1 MSVGWEEWNLR
12 NVGDGTRVGQ
22 MEGEGNA
29 SMRNMRKA
37 RQLLKAR
44 LGLEEGDLPGQSTAS
59 SLGNRG
65 EKKRIALLSFVT
77 FHGLPC
83 TLGKCSQVQYYS
95 QY

>member
-1 MSVGWEEWNLR
+1 
-12 NVGDGTRVGQ
+12 

-44 LGLEEGDLPGQSTAS
+44 LGLEERDLPGQSIAS

-65 EKKRIALLSFVT
+65 QKKHTALLSFVT
-77 FHGLPC
+77 FHGLP
-83 TLGKCSQVQYYS
+83 
-95 QY
+95 